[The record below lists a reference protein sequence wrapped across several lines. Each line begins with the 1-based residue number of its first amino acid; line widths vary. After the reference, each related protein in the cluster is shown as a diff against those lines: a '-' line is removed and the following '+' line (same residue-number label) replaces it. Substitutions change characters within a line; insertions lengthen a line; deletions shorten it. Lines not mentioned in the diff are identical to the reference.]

1 MNSPILVV
9 IIGCEV
15 GFWVMVFAGMC
26 LRYLLHLRTISTIVL
41 AAVPVLDALLLAAVA
56 LDIHQGSTVETV
68 HRLAGVY
75 LGVTV
80 AFGHSVVTW
89 ADGWFAHRFA
99 DGPAPAR
106 GPKKGQ
112 AAFRREVRAFGQWMC
127 AATISGITVVGL
139 AQTVADPEQASALYG
154 VFPTLGV
161 ITVLWLLTGP
171 VWALFDIGERKP
183 RKISDPA

>member
-1 MNSPILVV
+1 MTSSHPGGRCADHLVSRTLDGMNSPILVV

-139 AQTVADPEQASALYG
+139 AQTVAVPNRLQRSTECFRRWASSPSSG
-154 VFPTLGV
+154 C
-161 ITVLWLLTGP
+161 
-171 VWALFDIGERKP
+171 
-183 RKISDPA
+183 